1 MKNPFISKRL
11 NPGLV
16 YIIISA
22 GLMGIFS
29 ITMAQEN
36 PWTKKK
42 DMPSGRHTFA
52 VGVVNGKIYA
62 IGGRYTLNL
71 VTEYDP
77 VTDTWTTKTP
87 MPTSRMVLAA
97 GVVNGKIYAIGGVVQ
112 AFSPAISTVEE
123 YDPATDTW
131 TKKADMPT
139 PRLGLG
145 VSVVDGK
152 IYAIGGMTSGPD
164 FWSGM
169 RNNVEV
175 YDPITNTWTTKAPM
189 PTARLWFS
197 TSVVDGKIYAI
208 GGALVS
214 TEAISTVEV
223 YDPVTDTWTTKSPMP
238 TARAGHVTAVVDGII
253 YVIGGGTHTA
263 VPGGFSTVE
272 AYDHSTDTWTTMAD
286 IPEKRAFACS
296 ETIDGK
302 IYVIGGIITFA
313 DPHLHGEKT
322 VYVYNPSV
330 DLASLVDHVSVN
342 KCYVIPGSGS
352 ICITAKMN
360 DPAGVTLFAM
370 IESPDKTCIDSLQLF
385 DDGNHNDENAG
396 DNIYANTWQAG
407 PEEKLYYID
416 LKVKQEKAE
425 TIIHRMNNMALFTT
439 IGPLTVEDYIFT
451 SSDTIFNPGD
461 NLRIYL
467 NLKNNS
473 PTATARNIEAKL
485 FSLDTFVT
493 IGTTLSRS
501 FGNIAAGGYSK
512 SGSSYSIEISEECPA
527 NTPKSILVEV
537 TSDGYIF
544 WRDTLTIL
552 VVSHSTL
559 TEENTFQQSA
569 LIQNFPNPF
578 SQFTTFRFALP
589 KSGFVM
595 LRVYDS
601 FGKEVRSLVNKPL
614 NAGEHFVN
622 FNSDNLTDGIYY
634 YRLKT
639 GDMILTGKV
648 LLMR

>member
-1 MKNPFISKRL
+1 MKNPLFFNKL
-11 NPGLV
+11 NSALI
-16 YIIISA
+16 YIIICA

-36 PWTKKK
+36 PWIRKAN
-42 DMPSGRHTFA
+42 MPTGRHSFGADT
-52 VGVVNGKIYA
+52 VNGKIYV
-62 IGGRYTLNL
+62 IGGRYTDNL
-71 VTEYDP
+71 LTEYDP
-77 VTDTWTTKTP
+77 AVDSWTTKTP

-97 GVVNGKIYAIGGVVQ
+97 GAVNGKIYAIGGVAA
-112 AFSPAISTVEE
+112 AFDPALSTVEE

-131 TKKADMPT
+131 THKKNMPT
-139 PRLGLG
+139 TRLGLG

-152 IYAIGGMTSGPD
+152 IYAIGGMTSGSN

-169 RNNVEV
+169 RNTVEV
-175 YDPITNTWTTKAPM
+175 YDPVTNTWTTKAPM
-189 PTARLWFS
+189 PTERVWFT

-208 GGALVS
+208 GGILV
-214 TEAISTVEV
+214 TKELLSTVEV
-223 YDPVTDTWTTKSPMP
+223 YDPVTDTWTTKSPML
-238 TARAGHVTAVVDGII
+238 TARAGHAAAVVDGII
-253 YVIGGGTHTA
+253 YVFGGGTHTA
-263 VPGGFSTVE
+263 DPGGYSVVE
-272 AYDHSTDTWTTMAD
+272 AYDPATDTWMSKAD
-286 IPEKRAFACS
+286 IPEPRAYSCANVVG
-296 ETIDGK
+296 GK
-302 IYVIGGIITFA
+302 IYAIGGITTFA
-313 DPHLHGEKT
+313 NPHLSGEST
-322 VYVYNPSV
+322 VYEYDPSV
-330 DLASLVDHVSVN
+330 DLTTLINHVGLN
-342 KCYVIPGSGS
+342 KCYVTPGSGS
-352 ICITAKMN
+352 ICISAKMN
-360 DPAGVTLFAM
+360 DPAGITLYAM
-370 IESPDKTCIDSLQLF
+370 IESPDQTCIDSLQLF

-396 DNIYANTWQAG
+396 DRIYSNTWQAG
-407 PEEKLYYID
+407 PEEKLYYVD
-416 LKVKQEKAE
+416 LKVKQVSGE
-425 TIIHRMNNMALFTT
+425 TIIHRMNNMASFTT
-439 IGPLTVEDYIFT
+439 IGPLTVEDYSFT

-467 NLKNNS
+467 TLKNNS
-473 PTATARNIEAKL
+473 PTVTARNIEAKL

-493 IGTTLSRS
+493 IGTTFSRS